1 MDEYVVD
8 VNGIPHTVQATAEDA
23 KARGLELKSKP
34 VELKSKPVANKARRR
49 TVNKAVVSDES

>member
-23 KARGLELKSKP
+23 KAHGL
-34 VELKSKPVANKARRR
+34 ELKSKPVANKARRR

>member
-34 VELKSKPVANKARRR
+34 VANKARRR